1 MKRPEVFR
9 SIRFRLTVIYS
20 SLLFAL
26 AGATLGGI
34 YLAVAQTTSPQPI
47 TQRTAKV
54 FKDREYVRTTTVAE
68 VGEIE
73 AAVNYN
79 TLQTLR
85 SYSLIAL
92 GGLFV
97 ASLGIGWVLSGRA
110 LRPVGAIARTAREI
124 QATDLSRR
132 IRLRGPRDEL
142 RDLAD
147 TIDSMLDR
155 LDDAF
160 QAQRQLVDD
169 ASHELR
175 SPLAII
181 RTHLDATLTAADAT
195 PDELRRAVATVDRA
209 TTRMSRLVED
219 LLATA
224 RRDAAALRDSEAEL
238 SDIAREAVE
247 ESVLPDRELRLDT
260 ALTPGLS
267 LYGDADALRRAA
279 GNLLSN
285 ALRLSPTGSTVTVAT
300 GREGSWLWLA
310 VADEGPG
317 IAPTDLPHV
326 FDRFWRGPAPAHAWE
341 EAAPALASRGAGN
354 TPADAT
360 DAGTARDETPGIP
373 ASVPEREVRA
383 SGSDGARARVRE
395 RRTGL
400 GLAIVRQIVESH
412 GGRAVAFSA
421 PGAGSTF
428 VLWLPAAAGNGTT
441 NGTTGGENGSRTDDD
456 VVPPSGNPW
465 K

>member
-1 MKRPEVFR
+1 VRRPEWFR
-9 SIRFRLTVIYS
+9 SIRFRLTVVYS
-20 SLLFAL
+20 LLLFAL
-26 AGATLGGI
+26 AGGALAIT
-34 YLAVAQTTSPQPI
+34 YVAVAQTTSPQPI

-54 FKDREYVRTTTVAE
+54 YNDNREYVGITTVAE

-73 AAVNYN
+73 AAVNFN
-79 TLQTLR
+79 TLQNLR
-85 SYSLIAL
+85 NYSLIAL
-92 GGLFV
+92 GGLFI

-132 IRLRGPRDEL
+132 IRLDGPRDEL

-155 LDDAF
+155 VDDAF
-160 QAQRQLVDD
+160 QAQRQLIDD

-181 RTHLDATLTAADAT
+181 RTNLDASLNAPDAS
-195 PDELRRAVATVDRA
+195 PEERERAVAVVDRA

-224 RRDAAALRDSEAEL
+224 RRDADAL
-238 SDIAREAVE
+238 SDTDVDLAEIAREAGE
-247 ESVLPDRELRLDT
+247 EAGPFDFRYVLSD
-260 ALTPGLS
+260 GL
-267 LYGDADALRRAA
+267 LLIGDHDALRRAV

-285 ALRLSPTGSTVTVAT
+285 AVRLAPPSSTVTIAA
-300 GREGSWLWLA
+300 GRTGSWLWLA

-317 IAPTDLPHV
+317 ISAEDLPRV
-326 FDRFWRGPAPAHAWE
+326 FDRFWRRAPA
-341 EAAPALASRGAGN
+341 
-354 TPADAT
+354 
-360 DAGTARDETPGIP
+360 
-373 ASVPEREVRA
+373 
-383 SGSDGARARVRE
+383 SDGTRSRE

-412 GGRAVAFSA
+412 GGHVAAHSKL
-421 PGAGSTF
+421 GAGSTF
-428 VLWLPAAAGNGTT
+428 VLWLPATD
-441 NGTTGGENGSRTDDD
+441 RTDEDA
-456 VVPPSGNPW
+456 PPSISPW
-465 K
+465 P

>member
-1 MKRPEVFR
+1 VKRPELLR

-20 SLLFAL
+20 TLLFAL
-26 AGATLGGI
+26 AGAALAIT
-34 YLAVAQTTSPQPI
+34 YFAVAKTTDPRPI
-47 TQRTAKV
+47 TEQVAFRKQGRV
-54 FKDREYVRTTTVAE
+54 IIDQVTVAE
-68 VGEIE
+68 VSEIE
-73 AAVNYN
+73 AAINYN
-79 TLQTLR
+79 TLQNLR
-85 SYSLIAL
+85 TYSLIVL

-132 IRLRGPRDEL
+132 IRLSGPRDEL

-155 LDDAF
+155 LDEAF
-160 QAQRQLVDD
+160 QSQRQLIDD

-181 RTHLDATLTAADAT
+181 RTNLDASLTPAEAT
-195 PDELRRAVATVDRA
+195 PEERERAVAVVDRA

-224 RRDAAALRDSEAEL
+224 RRDAHGL
-238 SDIAREAVE
+238 SDADVELTTIAREAGE
-247 ESVLPDRELRLDT
+247 ESFITDRGLHLRYHLPGELHLI
-260 ALTPGLS
+260 
-267 LYGDADALRRAA
+267 GDADGLRRAV

-285 ALRLSPTGSTVTVAT
+285 AVRLAPGSSTVTVAT
-300 GREGSWLWLA
+300 GRTGSWLWLA

-317 IAPTDLPHV
+317 IAPADLPRV
-326 FDRFWRGPAPAHAWE
+326 FDRFWRGKPETGAE
-341 EAAPALASRGAGN
+341 RSRQ
-354 TPADAT
+354 
-360 DAGTARDETPGIP
+360 
-373 ASVPEREVRA
+373 
-383 SGSDGARARVRE
+383 

-412 GGRAVAFSA
+412 GGQVAAFSEL
-421 PGAGSTF
+421 GQGSTF
-428 VLWLPAAAGNGTT
+428 VLWLPAAD
-441 NGTTGGENGSRTDDD
+441 RTDAE
-456 VVPPSGNPW
+456 PPPAVSPW
-465 K
+465 P